1 MKQIIAFIKRETV
14 LVITGVL
21 AVVSMLFVCPD
32 RRYISY
38 IDFKTLTVL
47 FSLMAIV
54 AGCRE
59 IGVFDRVAAYLLS
72 HVQRVRGLVICL
84 VLLCFF
90 LSMFITNDVALITFV
105 PFTIAVMDR
114 LDSQIRDRWMQKTV
128 IMQTIAANLGS
139 MLLPI
144 GNPQNLYLYGKSGK
158 TIGNFIGLLLPYSF
172 VSFLLLIGWILI
184 AAGKNNDKRTEE
196 NAIREAVTAFQKGKR
211 EVSQEEKR
219 SFFCYLILFILCLLA
234 VGHQISYWFP
244 FGIILI
250 YCILFHRTLLKKVD
264 YSLLATFLFLFV
276 FIGNIG
282 RLPVFCALLQKLLAG
297 REMIISVLTSQI
309 MSNVPA
315 AILLSGFTK
324 EYDALLIG
332 TNLGGLG
339 TLIASMASLIS
350 FRYMAGSPKGKQ
362 GYVCRFTIA
371 NLAFL
376 LVLLLV
382 YGLMR
387 VTA

>member
-32 RRYISY
+32 RYYISY

-59 IGVFDRVAAYLLS
+59 IGVFDRVASYLLS
-72 HVQRVRGLVICL
+72 HVHRMCGLVICL

-105 PFTIAVMDR
+105 PFTLVIMDK
-114 LDSQIRDRWMQKTV
+114 LDSQIRDKWLQKTV

-144 GNPQNLYLYGKSGK
+144 GNPQNLYLYEKSGK
-158 TIGNFIGLLLPYSF
+158 TIGGFIRLLFPYSL

-184 AAGKNNDKRTEE
+184 AAGKNSDKRTEK
-196 NAIREAVTAFQKGKR
+196 NAIREAVAAFQKGKR
-211 EVSQEEKR
+211 EALPKEKR
-219 SFFCYLILFILCLLA
+219 SFFCYLVLFILCLLA
-234 VGHQISYWFP
+234 VGHQISYWVP
-244 FGIILI
+244 FGLILI
-250 YCILFHRTLLKKVD
+250 FCIFFHRTLLKKVD
-264 YSLLATFLFLFV
+264 YSLLTTFLFLFV

-282 RLPVFCALLQKLLAG
+282 RLPAFCALLQKLLAG
-297 REMIISVLTSQI
+297 KEMIISVLTSQI

-350 FRYMAGSPKGKQ
+350 FRYMAGASEGKI
-362 GYVCRFTIA
+362 GYVGRFTVA
-371 NLAFL
+371 NLVFL
-376 LVLLLV
+376 FALLLV
-382 YGLMR
+382 YGLMQGI
-387 VTA
+387 A